1 MPDRPG
7 AQLDW
12 DGADRAVS
20 EAVAYRHAALA
31 RPVLIGLAGAQGSGK
46 STMAPRIE
54 ALLADR
60 ELLTAILALDDF
72 YRTRAEREELAREV
86 HPLLATRGVPGT
98 HDIARLSQT
107 IDALLAGRATT
118 VPRFDKA
125 RDDRAETGG
134 TVGPAD
140 VVILEGWCIGA
151 KPQSD
156 AALAAPVN
164 ALESDEDPDGTWRR
178 WVNERLATDYA
189 ALFARLDLTVLL
201 RAPEFAVVERW
212 RGEQETHL
220 GARGMNPAAIARF
233 VAHYE
238 RITRAMLAS
247 TTADLIV
254 NLDEVRQPTGWSARP
269 AH

>member
-7 AQLDW
+7 TQLGW
-12 DGADRAVS
+12 EAVDRAVA
-20 EAVAYRHAALA
+20 EAIADRHAALA
-31 RPVLIGLAGAQGSGK
+31 RRVLIGLAGAQGSGK
-46 STMAPRIE
+46 STMAPRIA

-60 ELLTAILALDDF
+60 GLRTTILALDDF
-72 YRTRAEREELAREV
+72 YLSRAEREGLAREV
-86 HPLLATRGVPGT
+86 HLLLATRGVPGT

-107 IDALLAGRATT
+107 IDALLAGRAAT

-125 RDDRAETGG
+125 RDDRAETGD

-151 KPQSD
+151 EPQSD
-156 AALAAPVN
+156 GALATPIN
-164 ALESDEDPDGTWRR
+164 ALESGEDPDGTWRR
-178 WVNERLATDYA
+178 WVNEHLATDYA

-212 RGEQETHL
+212 RGEQEVHL
-220 GARGMNPAAIARF
+220 GARGMESAAIARF

-238 RITRAMLAS
+238 RITSAMLAS
-247 TTADLIV
+247 TPADLIV
-254 NLDEVRQPTGWSARP
+254 NLDEVRQPTGWSTRP